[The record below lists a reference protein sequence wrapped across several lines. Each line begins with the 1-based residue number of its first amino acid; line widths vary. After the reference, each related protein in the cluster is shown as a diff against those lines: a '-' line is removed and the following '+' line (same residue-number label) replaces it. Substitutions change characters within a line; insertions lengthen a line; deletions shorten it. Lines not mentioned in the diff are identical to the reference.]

1 MKKNK
6 LFLMLLAVIMIL
18 CVSIGPALAYFT
30 AYTTAKGSATMAL
43 VPKTDITEP
52 TANSGKKELVIS
64 NTGNA
69 PCFVRVKAFAS
80 NGVTLSAEASGSW
93 SSSGTDCWTYGPVLM
108 PGAETSKLVITL
120 GNLPENPEIGD
131 NFNVAVVYEAT
142 PALWNDESGT
152 YEFNWSKD
160 VNDITVT
167 D

>member
-69 PCFVRVKAFAS
+69 PCFVRVRAFAS
-80 NGVTLSAEASGSW
+80 NGVTLSAEASGDW
-93 SSSGTDCWTYGPVLM
+93 SSTGTDCWTYGPVLM
-108 PGAETSKLVITL
+108 PGAQTSKLVITL

-131 NFNVAVVYEAT
+131 NFNVAVVYEAR
-142 PALWNDESGT
+142 PAVWDDADGAYKPDWTSDVTVIND
-152 YEFNWSKD
+152 
-160 VNDITVT
+160 
-167 D
+167 

>member
-69 PCFVRVKAFAS
+69 PCFVRVRAFAS
-80 NGVTLSAEASGSW
+80 NGVTLNAETSGDW
-93 SSSGTDCWTYGPVLM
+93 SSTGTDCWTYGPVLM
-108 PGAETSKLVITL
+108 PGAKTSKLVITL
-120 GNLPENPEIGD
+120 GNLPQNPEIGD

-142 PALWNDESGT
+142 SALWDDASGT
-152 YEFNWSKD
+152 YYADWTKD
-160 VNDITVT
+160 VTVIT